1 MEITHSIHAG
11 SHFFLLWC
19 YVVASCFCQEELAC
33 SDLTLKLELFLDG
46 LATKLIQTQP
56 NLFFFPHFPPN
67 SRCCH
72 WLFKTHPAV
81 YEHFY
86 FRAASIIHIFSPR
99 EIVVSQSPV
108 VPPLACSRCAAAA
121 AAAAI
126 SRLNFVAQI
135 CQPPLPS
142 LWRLLGNN
150 KSDFTTNVLRRYLV

>member
-11 SHFFLLWC
+11 SHFFLLWS
-19 YVVASCFCQEELAC
+19 YVVASCFCQKELTC

-56 NLFFFPHFPPN
+56 SFFSPYFPPN

-86 FRAASIIHIFSPR
+86 FRAASIIHIFLPR
-99 EIVVSQSPV
+99 EIVV
-108 VPPLACSRCAAAA
+108 
-121 AAAAI
+121 I
-126 SRLNFVAQI
+126 M
-135 CQPPLPS
+135 QP
-142 LWRLLGNN
+142 
-150 KSDFTTNVLRRYLV
+150 LRRRRRRRCHFQAELCGPNLSASSTFTLASARE